1 MSSEFNATIITFIQ
15 NIIGQIILIGGSIV
29 GAVKYLENRQNKK
42 IDEIVEKQLTPF
54 KNDVCTRLNELKSHL
69 ESQQRINDLQIEYI
83 EKAIDSLGLKKN
95 G

>member
-1 MSSEFNATIITFIQ
+1 VSAEFNTTLISFIQ
-15 NIIGQIILIGGSIV
+15 NVIGQIILIGGSIV

-54 KNDVCTRLNELKSHL
+54 KADVCSRLGELKSHL
-69 ESQQRINDLQIEYI
+69 ETQQKINDLQLEYI
-83 EKAIDSLGLKKN
+83 QKAIDSLGVKKD

>member
-1 MSSEFNATIITFIQ
+1 MSGEFNATIITFIQ
-15 NIIGQIILIGGSIV
+15 NVIGQIILIGGSIV

-54 KNDVCTRLNELKSHL
+54 KSDVCARLSEIKSSL
-69 ESQQRINDLQIEYI
+69 ETQQKINDLQIQYI
-83 EKAIDSLGLKKN
+83 EKAIESLEDKKI